1 MRTRLLPP
9 ACMPDLP
16 GRGATPRMP
25 HECPTCRAQ
34 VLSHVCA
41 QVPLQKIPSCML
53 DDGDKDPQDPSV
65 PEPSEAEQCATL
77 INECVEHSEHAAQTC
92 GSSGIFNKIGSALA
106 GFNSR
111 WVVDQ

>member
-1 MRTRLLPP
+1 
-9 ACMPDLP
+9 MPDLP
-16 GRGATPRMP
+16 GSGVVSCVCTGATTEDP
-25 HECPTCRAQ
+25 
-34 VLSHVCA
+34 
-41 QVPLQKIPSCML
+41 IML